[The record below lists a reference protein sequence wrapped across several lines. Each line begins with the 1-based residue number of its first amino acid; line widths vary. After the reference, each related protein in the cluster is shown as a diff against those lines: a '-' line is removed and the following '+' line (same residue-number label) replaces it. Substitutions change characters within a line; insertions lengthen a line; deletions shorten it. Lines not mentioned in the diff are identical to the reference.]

1 MQFREPNGLCTH
13 KGDSLAMEE
22 ADFSKL
28 RNFVLF
34 VGYPRSGHS
43 LVGSLI
49 DAHPHAIIAHE
60 VKILAYV
67 SGLTLIEHSFYP
79 TSLISCCIGATMKIL
94 PYLWK
99 SDATSCSLTSMTT
112 RKMFLSSNKGADKVD
127 MSKYQFV
134 GLASLRC

>member
-1 MQFREPNGLCTH
+1 
-13 KGDSLAMEE
+13 MEE

-60 VKILAYV
+60 VKTLANV
-67 SGLTLIEHSFYP
+67 CG
-79 TSLISCCIGATMKIL
+79 
-94 PYLWK
+94 
-99 SDATSCSLTSMTT
+99 
-112 RKMFLSSNKGADKVD
+112 
-127 MSKYQFV
+127 
-134 GLASLRC
+134 